1 MVRADDDDDKDDED
15 KDDTK
20 GRDVGIRVEA
30 GAVVARSTSD
40 MSVRSASR
48 TSASSVESLVEV
60 STSAEATSFLAGGST
75 VEEGGWDKGGE
86 EEEEDEPRTKGEDG
100 EEEAMIEKGDI

>member
-75 VEEGGWDKGGE
+75 VEEGGWDKGE